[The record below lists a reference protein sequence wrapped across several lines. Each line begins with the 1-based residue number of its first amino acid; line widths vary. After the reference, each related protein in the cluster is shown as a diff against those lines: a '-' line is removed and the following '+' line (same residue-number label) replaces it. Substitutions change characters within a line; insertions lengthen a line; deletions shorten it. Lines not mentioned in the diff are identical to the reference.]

1 MSFDANPYSATA
13 QDYLRDTGTTQPLAD
28 RGTRLVAAIVDG
40 VIMLIVGFPVIFGIG
55 FAIGSVMGDGFLA
68 QLLSQLVGGLVGI
81 GIFLAVNGY
90 FLNANGQTIGKL
102 IMKIKIVNDD
112 GTKPTFGHLVM
123 FRYGVT
129 WLIGLIPLLG
139 GLYGLINVLAIFRE
153 SRKCLHD
160 DIAKTMV
167 VKV

>member
-1 MSFDANPYSATA
+1 MSFDANPYSASA
-13 QDYLRDTGTTQPLAD
+13 QDYLRDTGTTLPLAD

-40 VIMLIVGFPVIFGIG
+40 VIMVIVGFPVIFGVG
-55 FAIGSVMGDGFLA
+55 FLIGSVMGDGFVA

-112 GTKPTFGHLVM
+112 GTKPAFGHLVM

-167 VKV
+167 VKA